1 MRLTRGMLTEQPDLA
16 NHLAE
21 RIRAE
26 IPFYRAS
33 HRVPADALEQSVREH
48 LSALV
53 DQAAFPDRPVA
64 VPLALGEQRARDGVE
79 LADVLDALRIGAN
92 FLWGQIVDYAR
103 RTGAATESE
112 LVDIA
117 SEVWMMHD
125 TYVRSMAAGYREEQA
140 RVLLSRQQE
149 RLGLVYGLL
158 TARGREA
165 ASPWNAVDRL
175 GLSRSVGFVVVAAI
189 TPTAGRIPLPRIEQS
204 FTDAGVP
211 SAWVMVA
218 NVQLGIISQATPS
231 WPEEMAVEVARWGAS
246 VGASPV
252 IGDYTRVGFAVRLA
266 RIALATAEPGVI
278 AEFDQAPVAMAAAG
292 SPDITERIVES
303 VLGSLSSVAHADRVL
318 LLETLE
324 AWLGSDGSVSGV
336 ADRLGV
342 HENTVRNRLR
352 RIATVTG
359 RDPLRPREAA
369 ELYLA
374 LWGRRT
380 ASHGAADV
388 V

>member
-1 MRLTRGMLTEQPDLA
+1 MLAEQPDLTI
-16 NHLAE
+16 HLAR
-21 RIRAE
+21 RIRDE
-26 IPFYRAS
+26 VPLYRADNG
-33 HRVPADALEQSVREH
+33 VPADALDQSVHEH
-48 LSALV
+48 INALV
-53 DQAAFPDRPVA
+53 DQAAFPDKPVA
-64 VPLALGEQRARDGVE
+64 VPFALGEQRARDGVE
-79 LADVLDALRIGAN
+79 LADVLDALRVGAN

-103 RTGAATESE
+103 RTGAASDTE

-125 TYVRSMAAGYREEQA
+125 TYVRSMSAGYREEHS
-140 RVLLSRQQE
+140 RVLLRRQQE

-158 TARGREA
+158 TARSREA

-175 GLSRSVGFVVVAAI
+175 GLSRTAGFVVVAAI
-189 TPTAGRIPLPRIEQS
+189 APTAGRIPLPRVEQS
-204 FTDAGVP
+204 FTDVGVP

-218 NVQLGIISQATPS
+218 DVQLGIISASTPS
-231 WPEEMAVEVARWGAS
+231 WPEEMTAEVVRWGAS
-246 VGASPV
+246 VGTSPV

-266 RIALATAEPGVI
+266 RIALATAEPGMI

-292 SPDITERIVES
+292 SPDVTERIVES
-303 VLGSLSSVAHADRVL
+303 VLGRLASVPGADRLV
-318 LLETLE
+318 LLETLDV
-324 AWLGSDGSVSGV
+324 WLGSDGSVTGV
-336 ADRLGV
+336 ADLLGV

-352 RIATVTG
+352 RIAAVTG

-380 ASHGAADV
+380 AAHGVADMG
-388 V
+388 

>member
-16 NHLAE
+16 IDLAR
-21 RIRAE
+21 RIRDE
-26 IPFYRAS
+26 IPFYRS
-33 HRVPADALEQSVREH
+33 DDRVRADAVEQSTHEH
-48 LSALV
+48 ISALV
-53 DQAAFPDRPVA
+53 DQAAFPDKPVA
-64 VPLALGEQRARDGVE
+64 APLALGERRARDGVE
-79 LADVLDALRIGAN
+79 LADVLDALRVGAN
-92 FLWGQIVDYAR
+92 FLWAQIVDYAR
-103 RTGAATESE
+103 RTGAASDAE

-125 TYVRSMAAGYREEQA
+125 TYVRSMTTGYRQEHS

-175 GLSRSVGFVVVAAI
+175 GLSRTSGFVVIAAI
-189 TPTAGRIPLPRIEQS
+189 TPTAGRIPLPRVEQS
-204 FTDAGVP
+204 FTDAGIP

-218 NVQLGIISQATPS
+218 NVQLGIISTTTPS
-231 WPEEMAVEVARWGAS
+231 WPEEMAAEVVRWDAS

-252 IGDYTRVGFAVRLA
+252 IGDYARVGFAVRLA

-278 AEFDQAPVAMAAAG
+278 AEFDRAPVAMAAAG

-303 VLGSLSSVAHADRVL
+303 VLGRLSSVPYADRVQ

-324 AWLGSDGSVSGV
+324 AWLDSDGSVSGV

-359 RDPLRPREAA
+359 KDPLRPREAA

-380 ASHGAADV
+380 ASHAVADLG
-388 V
+388 